1 MNTNALELLEINQDM
16 LRLIPA
22 NTSTILEIGCGSGA
36 TGLQYKLINPHCHY
50 IGIEQDLNLAEQAK
64 NRLDEVIIADI
75 ANLDKITLNIPINSI
90 SCLIFNDKISYF
102 INPLE
107 VLQKCQKLLK
117 PDAQIL
123 AIIPNLQYWQRI
135 IKLIQGEWENP
146 TNNST
151 HNIVNWFD
159 LESLRNLFNQAKLFI
174 YEVQVK
180 GENTTSF
187 QNFLQLIQP
196 LTNALNMPA
205 ETLANKFLPEA
216 FIVLANNSYQSPRR
230 LLIQTI
236 IMAPTGCDQLRVLE
250 PDRFTNTIP
259 GVRAISAVKT
269 ADVNVGLNGEEKVFI
284 WQRTIMTYQ
293 THINQLRSL
302 LEKDYLIVAEIDDN
316 PIRRKEYAEN
326 NYLSYR
332 GCHCVQTTTKPL
344 GEFLKEINPNVAIF
358 PNQLAYLPPA
368 KKFEKRPFIH
378 IFFGALN
385 RENDWQAIMPNIHKI
400 IDKYQG
406 KLFFHVVHD
415 QLFFDSLNTKNK
427 QFTAFCPYAQYKEIM
442 YNCDIA
448 LLPLNENP
456 INAMKS
462 DLKFIEC
469 AGHGVVVIASPTVY
483 ANSIIDQQTGFI
495 YQNPQTFEKCLR
507 EIINNHNFR
516 QKIANNAYEWVKK
529 NRLLSQHYYQR
540 YNWYLQMR
548 DELPRLNAELRER
561 VPELFN

>member
-1 MNTNALELLEINQDM
+1 MNKNTLDILEINQDM

-50 IGIEQDLNLAEQAK
+50 IGIENDLSLAEQAK

-75 ANLDKITLNIPINSI
+75 ANLDQIILNIPINSV
-90 SCLIFNDKISYF
+90 SCLILNDQIPYF
-102 INPLE
+102 VNPLA

-117 PDAQIL
+117 ADAQIL
-123 AIIPNLQYWQRI
+123 AIIPNLQYWQRV
-135 IKLIQGEWENP
+135 IKLIQGEWQ
-146 TNNST
+146 NST
-151 HNIVNWFD
+151 NNIVNWFD
-159 LESLRNLFNQAKLFI
+159 LDSLRNLFNQANLFI
-174 YEVQVK
+174 YELQVK
-180 GENTTSF
+180 GEKTASF

-205 ETLANKFLPEA
+205 ETLANKFVAESY
-216 FIVLANNSYQSPRR
+216 IVLASNSYQSPRR

-250 PDRFTNTIP
+250 PDRLTATIP

-269 ADVNVGLNGEEKVFI
+269 ADTNAGLNGEEKVFI

-293 THINQLRSL
+293 THINQLKSL

-332 GCHCVQTTTKPL
+332 GCHCVQTTTEPL
-344 GEFLKEINPNVAIF
+344 GKFLQEINPNVAIF

-368 KKFEKRPFIH
+368 KDFEKRQFIH

-385 RENDWQAIMPNIHKI
+385 RENDWQPIMLNINKI
-400 IDKYQG
+400 IDKYQQ

-415 QLFFDSLNTKNK
+415 QLFFDSLNTNNK

-448 LLPLNENP
+448 LLPLNDNP

-469 AGHGVVVIASPTVY
+469 AGHSVVAIASPTVY
-483 ANSIIDQQTGFI
+483 ENSIIDQQTGFI
-495 YQNPQTFEKCLR
+495 YKNPQEFEKCLK
-507 EIINNHNFR
+507 EMIINHNLR
-516 QKIANNAYEWVKK
+516 QKVANNAYEWVKK
-529 NRLLSQHYYQR
+529 NRLLSQHYYRR
-540 YNWYLQMR
+540 YQWYLQMR
-548 DELPRLNAELRER
+548 NELPRLNAELRER
-561 VPELFN
+561 VPELFS